1 MKIRRYVA
9 ASLTEV
15 KDQIKKDLGENAVIL
30 SSRQTKRSG
39 ILGWFGKYF
48 VEVTAA
54 VDEPELAEAESA
66 VTAVHSSAPLGGSD
80 RVPWEVFQK
89 DLAETKRL
97 MQSLTRKLDETKVIV
112 EYPAQLAAIFDRLKC
127 AEVEE
132 QLAYDVTDQVREG
145 LTAREMEDANKVLRR
160 TQNILTNLLDR
171 YIRKPLPKQSGP
183 QIICLV
189 GPTGVGK
196 TTTIAKLAA
205 QAVLVGKKK
214 VALVTFDTY
223 RIAAVDQL
231 KTYGEILGIPVEIA
245 FSPTEIRQTLDRLR
259 NYDMVFVDTVG
270 RSQQNAMQLLE
281 IKAFIDAVEADEVY
295 LVQSATTSYD
305 VMVEVT
311 KSYLQAKPT
320 ALLFTKLDEAR
331 VYGPLFNLLLE
342 TGLPMAYLTNGQN
355 VPDDI
360 ITPRAIDV
368 VDLLLREG
376 GA

>member
-9 ASLTEV
+9 ASLAEA
-15 KDQIKKDLGENAVIL
+15 KEQIKKDMGENAVIL
-30 SSRQTKRSG
+30 SSRQTKRRG
-39 ILGWFGKYF
+39 IWGWFGRQS

-54 VDEPELAEAESA
+54 VDELDGGNNETLSA
-66 VTAVHSSAPLGGSD
+66 GAAPPQTASE
-80 RVPWEVFQK
+80 RVPWDLFQQ

-97 MQSLTRKLDETKVIV
+97 MQNLTRKLGESKAI
-112 EYPAQLAAIFDRLKC
+112 EQWPAQVAAVVEHLRK

-132 QLAYDVTDQVREG
+132 QLVHDLAEKVMEG
-145 LTAREMEDANKVLRR
+145 MSARELEDSSRVWRRAEAVL
-160 TQNILTNLLDR
+160 LNLLDR
-171 YIRKPLPKQSGP
+171 YVRKPFPKQSGP
-183 QIICLV
+183 QVVCLV

-205 QAVLVGKKK
+205 QAVLVAKKR

-245 FSPTEIRQTLDRLR
+245 FTPAEIKQVLERLKGF
-259 NYDMVFVDTVG
+259 DKVFVDTVG
-270 RSQQNAMQLLE
+270 RSQQNAMQLSE
-281 IKAFIDAVEADEVY
+281 IKAFTDAVQADEVY
-295 LVQSATTSYD
+295 LVQSATSRYD

-320 ALLFTKLDEAR
+320 ALLFTKLDETR
-331 VYGPLFNLLLE
+331 VFGPLFNLLLE
-342 TGLPMAYLTNGQN
+342 TGIPVSFLTNGQN

-360 ITPRAIDV
+360 ITPRPEDV
-368 VDLLLREG
+368 VRLLLGE
-376 GA
+376 AMA